1 MFNSLKIGLL
11 LLASAFIIS
20 ACNNDDDD
28 HDNDDHNE
36 ITIQF
41 LSPTP
46 DQVIPMSEA
55 NAVVISIEVEASD
68 ENHEIEIELHP
79 ESDTG
84 DKIINDDEHTHDKV
98 FLYDHVVDL
107 SSYPSGTEF
116 HLEVKACLDHDC
128 EEIERSDIEFKIE

>member
-1 MFNSLKIGLL
+1 MINSFKFGLL
-11 LLASAFIIS
+11 FFSSLLILS

-28 HDNDDHNE
+28 HDHDDHNE
-36 ITIQF
+36 ITITF
-41 LSPTP
+41 LAPSP

-68 ENHEIEIELHP
+68 ENHEVEIELHP

-84 DKIINDDEHTHDKV
+84 DKIIDDDEHTHDKV
-98 FLYDHVVDL
+98 FKYDHVVDL

-116 HLEVKACLDHDC
+116 HLEVTACLDHNC
-128 EEIERSDIEFKIE
+128 EETTSSDIEFKIE